1 MLKSL
6 QEVWSEWKGLLKVRR
21 TADIIRIKIK
31 SNRAKEGRN
40 TMIRKMQTTD
50 TDRVAEIWLD
60 TNLKAHDFIPP
71 EYWKG
76 NYDAVKEMIS
86 QAEVYVY
93 IDEDKNQIQGF
104 IGLDEDYIAGIFVW
118 GEAQSRGIGRR
129 LLDRAKEDRRKLTL
143 NVYAR
148 NPGAVRFYQRE
159 GFRITEEDV
168 DRDTGEAEYLMCW
181 EQVHIDL

>member
-1 MLKSL
+1 
-6 QEVWSEWKGLLKVRR
+6 
-21 TADIIRIKIK
+21 
-31 SNRAKEGRN
+31 
-40 TMIRKMQTTD
+40 MIRKMQITD
-50 TDRVAEIWLD
+50 IDRVAEIWLD
-60 TNLKAHDFIPP
+60 TNLKAHDFIPA

-118 GEAQSRGIGRR
+118 GEAQSRGIGKG
-129 LLDRAKEDRRKLTL
+129 LLDRAKKEKSKLTL

-148 NPGAVRFYQRE
+148 NTGAVHFYQRE
-159 GFRITEEDV
+159 GFRIGGQGSDE
-168 DRDTGEAEYLMCW
+168 DTGEKEYLMCW
-181 EQVHIDL
+181 ETVHMDL